1 MGPEIIAVMIP
12 IVAIIGGLTMII
24 FLRYYENVE
33 RMAMIEKGLNPF
45 QHKPKQRL
53 NPSVT
58 LRFAL
63 LSIGAGFGF
72 LFGSILS
79 TMSSSLPEEVA
90 YFSMIL
96 IFGGL
101 GLLASYIVE
110 LRMAKKEAEED
121 RRKIAYEANV

>member
-12 IVAIIGGLTMII
+12 IVALICALTMII

-33 RMAMIEKGLNPF
+33 RMAMIDKGLNPY
-45 QHKPKQRL
+45 QNKPKQRL

-63 LSIGAGFGF
+63 LSIGAGIGI
-72 LFGSILS
+72 LFGNIL
-79 TMSSSLPEEVA
+79 TNTTGIAEEVA
-90 YFSMIL
+90 FFSMIL
-96 IFGGL
+96 IFGGM

-110 LRMAKKEAEED
+110 LRMSKKEEQEQKYAEM
-121 RRKIAYEANV
+121 KYEKQL